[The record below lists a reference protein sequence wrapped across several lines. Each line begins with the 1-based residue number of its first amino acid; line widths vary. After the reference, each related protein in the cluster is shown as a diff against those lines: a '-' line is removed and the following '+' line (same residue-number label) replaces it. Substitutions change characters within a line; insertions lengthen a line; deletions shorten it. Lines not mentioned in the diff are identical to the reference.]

1 MSKSDPVER
10 EWSILTGKEERFLE
24 SRIKAK
30 PPIINEKLDPHIPE
44 KLRDTLNAAFDK
56 AFEVIFEKGTGIIEK
71 TYSKGRYEND
81 YKINEFA
88 FDLEGGKKRLKK
100 FTKKAGRAKKIN
112 MTVSCASGIGLGL
125 LGIGIPDIPIFTASV
140 LKSIY
145 ETAMSFGFDYN
156 SDEERLFILKL
167 IEISLKHGI
176 DFAEDN
182 TSFNKAIDAGIMPEG
197 DIKEQIKLTARSMTD
212 AMVYMKFLQGMF
224 IVGAVGGAYD
234 VVYMNR
240 ITDYALLKYKRRF
253 LIGKLKKTD

>member
-1 MSKSDPVER
+1 MNKPNPVKHEWNALMSK
-10 EWSILTGKEERFLE
+10 EEKFLS
-24 SRIKAK
+24 SRLKAN
-30 PPIINEKLDPHIPE
+30 PSIINRKLDSHIPE
-44 KLRDTLNAAFDK
+44 KLRSTLNTAFDK
-56 AFEVIFEKGTGIIEK
+56 AFEIIFEKGTGIIEK
-71 TYSKGRYEND
+71 TYDKNRYEND

-100 FTKKAGRAKKIN
+100 FTKKANRAKKIN
-112 MTVSCASGIGLGL
+112 MGVSCASGIGLGL
-125 LGIGIPDIPIFTASV
+125 IGIGIPDIPIFTASV

-167 IEISLKHGI
+167 IEISLKQGI

-182 TSFNKAIDAGIMPEG
+182 TAFNKAIDAGVLPKG
-197 DIKEQIKLTARSMTD
+197 DVKEQIKLTARSMTD
-212 AMVYMKFLQGMF
+212 AMIYMKFLQGMF

-234 VVYMNR
+234 VIYMNR

-253 LIGKLKKTD
+253 LTEKLKKND